1 MLVVKDVAKLKDFG
15 FENTWDEKNIWRKKI
30 TPRDTNLN
38 DGVWVELV
46 VNPMSD
52 KCVVYNEVLLYI
64 YADTSDFHGRTEV
77 DMLIDYDIIFE
88 LLIAGVI
95 KYVPKEE
102 TTHGNISTDRRG
114 GERPRKMA

>member
-1 MLVVKDVAKLKDFG
+1 MLVVKDMAKLKDFG
-15 FENTWDEKNIWRKKI
+15 FESTWDEKDIWRKKI

-52 KCVVYNEVLLYI
+52 KCIANEVLLYI

-102 TTHGNISTDRRG
+102 AAHGNNDTDSRG
-114 GERPRKMA
+114 GERSRKMA